1 MKKGASVLALLAG
14 ACWGMTGVFFRQLTD
29 YFSQM
34 EIVFIKMLVASLVLG
49 IIILVKDPK
58 LFRVKLKDLWVFLI
72 LGIVAMLLFNF
83 FYFETM
89 MHTSVAVAVSLLY
102 TGPAFVI
109 LVSALLFK
117 EKITMQKI
125 FALVLIICGCA
136 CASGILVGEQY
147 LTMIGLCFGV
157 GSGFCYGMYTIGTRM
172 AMDRGYQSY
181 TIAFYAMFICLITS
195 IPFADMG
202 HIVANICP
210 HSVIMPFGVYLPF
223 ALSAVL
229 RFHALAG
236 TGQSG
241 DAGGFGTHCGG
252 AHQYFHSERACGHHR
267 GVGHRPYRWRHHSGE
282 RQTEKEY
289 GIKNKTALSFDEGAV
304 SLLYRCCFAGVPSF
318 FGGSAS

>member
-1 MKKGASVLALLAG
+1 MKKTACLLALLAG
-14 ACWGMTGVFFRQLTD
+14 ACWGMTGIFFRQLTG

-34 EIVFIKMLVASLVLG
+34 EIVFIKMLIASLVLG
-49 IIILVKDPK
+49 VIIVVKDPK
-58 LFRVKLKDLWVFLI
+58 MFLFKIKDLWVFLL
-72 LGIVAMLLFNF
+72 LGIVAMLLFNY

-117 EKITMQKI
+117 EKITMQKVA
-125 FALVLIICGCA
+125 ALILIVCGCA

-157 GSGFCYGMYTIGTRM
+157 GSGFCYGMYTIGTRL

-181 TIAFYAMFICLITS
+181 TIAFYAMFICLIAS

-210 HSVIMPFGVYLPF
+210 RSVIFGICLSVFTCLTPYLLFSTSMRWLEPGRAAMLAASEPIVA
-223 ALSAVL
+223 ALISIFILREPSDITVVL
-229 RFHALAG
+229 GIGLIV
-236 TGQSG
+236 
-241 DAGGFGTHCGG
+241 GGIILVN
-252 AHQYFHSERACGHHR
+252 A
-267 GVGHRPYRWRHHSGE
+267 
-282 RQTEKEY
+282 KLK
-289 GIKNKTALSFDEGAV
+289 KNMG
-304 SLLYRCCFAGVPSF
+304 
-318 FGGSAS
+318 

>member
-1 MKKGASVLALLAG
+1 MMKKGASVLALLAG

-210 HSVIMPFGVYLPF
+210 HSVIIGLSLSVFTCLSPYLLF
-223 ALSAVL
+223 
-229 RFHALAG
+229 
-236 TGQSG
+236 
-241 DAGGFGTHCGG
+241 
-252 AHQYFHSERACGHHR
+252 
-267 GVGHRPYRWRHHSGE
+267 
-282 RQTEKEY
+282 
-289 GIKNKTALSFDEGAV
+289 
-304 SLLYRCCFAGVPSF
+304 
-318 FGGSAS
+318 SASMRWLEPGRAAMLAASEPIVAALISIFILREPADITVVLGIGLIVGGIILVNAKLKKNME